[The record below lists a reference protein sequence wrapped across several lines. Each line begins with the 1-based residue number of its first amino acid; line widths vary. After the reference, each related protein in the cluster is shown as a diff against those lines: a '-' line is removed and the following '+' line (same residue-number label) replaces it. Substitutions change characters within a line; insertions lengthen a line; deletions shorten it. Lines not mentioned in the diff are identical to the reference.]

1 MLKFISFLAA
11 EYRFKFERA
20 YPWLISLADY
30 AFAQELFFL
39 IKAPSS
45 SSLDVAD
52 LSSSPIELKVQRTS
66 ESARGFHRQAVAQ
79 SEYGFESFYVP
90 MWLT

>member
-1 MLKFISFLAA
+1 VIGRLFIANILA
-11 EYRFKFERA
+11 RA
-20 YPWLISLADY
+20 STVTSWTADY

-90 MWLT
+90 MLVT